1 MKKLYFSLHDSP
13 DSTQVMEID
22 FHPCGK
28 EYSVSDEQAL
38 AIIINQRFP
47 EIKNCN
53 RRIKKL
59 VIIDEDGKEYVT
71 EDFDIYGS
79 LTKIEDE
86 KQS

>member
-1 MKKLYFSLHDSP
+1 M
-13 DSTQVMEID
+13 
-22 FHPCGK
+22 
-28 EYSVSDEQAL
+28 
-38 AIIINQRFP
+38 
-47 EIKNCN
+47 
-53 RRIKKL
+53 